1 MPVYT
6 VEMTDRGFY
15 VVETDGDPLTVS
27 PYLPS
32 IWLIHHHPIRVFS
45 EYPDCDTWD
54 IDSIVRYEMARH
66 GIDRVRGGN
75 YMESEFDE
83 ATMTS
88 LNRFVRDT
96 TRTAATMIQS
106 VVRMAV
112 VKRMAHNDN

>member
-1 MPVYT
+1 
-6 VEMTDRGFY
+6 MTDRGFY
-15 VVETDGDPLTVS
+15 VVETDGDPLAVS

-32 IWLIHHHPIRVFS
+32 IWMIHHRPVRVFS

-54 IDSIVRYEMARH
+54 VDSIVRYEMARH

-96 TRTAATMIQS
+96 TKTAATMIQS
-106 VVRMAV
+106 VVRMVA
-112 VKRMAHNDN
+112 VKRMARTTTE